1 MADEAGATSNGGA
14 LGEKIV
20 KRKLKCFSLPI
31 TVLVLQNCPTKA
43 EARRSAAQI
52 ALMNSVFNEHPSR
65 RITAEFI
72 EKAVAEARQV
82 RAIMTLRITR
92 FGGERKKLL
101 GWRKQQVESIAATAS
116 FVQPWEY
123 ELISLEP

>member
-1 MADEAGATSNGGA
+1 ME
-14 LGEKIV
+14 EKIV

-92 FGGERKKLL
+92 FGGEREK
-101 GWRKQQVESIAATAS
+101 S
-116 FVQPWEY
+116 FLVGGSNKWSQLP
-123 ELISLEP
+123 LPLPSCSRGNTS

>member
-1 MADEAGATSNGGA
+1 M
-14 LGEKIV
+14 GEKIV

-116 FVQPWEY
+116 FVQPWEC